1 MVLNYIWIAFF
12 LIAFAVALVRLVFL
26 GDTQVF
32 PEIINSTFSSSKTAF
47 EISLGLT
54 GVLSLWLG
62 IMKIGEKGGARGNH
76 LCVRVFQHDEG
87 AAVALQGDDVVTGD
101 IARLVQIQRELI
113 LGVERP
119 AGRNRVRFGDNAA
132 NLCALLRAGAIC
144 QRCRGRNAQEQH
156 HHAHHQCQHAGK
168 QLLHGHKPVLL
179 ILHEP
184 FSVLEVLLLRLRVE
198 YNMAESDC
206 Q

>member
-1 MVLNYIWIAFF
+1 MHLPPLSFFQHSSCFVLICSFF
-12 LIAFAVALVRLVFL
+12 RLLQALDPARLPNAVAVSARHDVEVELLAARADRPRRFNDDV
-26 GDTQVF
+26 
-32 PEIINSTFSSSKTAF
+32 
-47 EISLGLT
+47 
-54 GVLSLWLG
+54 VL
-62 IMKIGEKGGARGNH
+62 ARGNH

-87 AAVALQGDDVVTGD
+87 AAVALHGDDVVTGD

-119 AGRNRVRFGDNAA
+119 AGRNRVRLGDNAA
-132 NLCALLRAGAIC
+132 NLRALLRAGAIC
-144 QRCRGRNAQEQH
+144 QRRRGRNAQEQH

-184 FSVLEVLLLRLRVE
+184 FSVLEVVLLRLRVE